1 MANEDEVPL
10 YITVHLRDFASC
22 SIYTPEQCVS
32 LYDAERGEMDTS
44 FRAQI

>member
-1 MANEDEVPL
+1 MTNEDEVPF

-32 LYDAERGEMDTS
+32 LYNVERREIYTS